1 MDQIMMLCG
10 LLDSLGHAL
19 ALVWSV
25 LSAAAIWRGW

>member
-10 LLDSLGHAL
+10 LLDTLAHAL

-25 LSAAAIWRGW
+25 LSAAAIRWGW